1 MKWLSAALAFAF
13 ASVIAATL
21 LAFLFSGLKVSVAWL
36 AFACGIVAASAA
48 WRATESPARARLG
61 CGDWLVLAFFALCSL
76 RAFLWLI
83 YARDD
88 EICVLSPN
96 NLGDLSLHLN
106 LIRYMASG
114 VPFWPDSSILSRA
127 PLSYPLGAD
136 LFTSLLELCGV
147 TTARGLIWTGLAGAG
162 LTGCALWFWGGPFGI
177 AAFLFNGGLAGF
189 AVLRTLQIEDFQ
201 REMVWKNLFL
211 SMFVTQRGLLFA
223 LPAGLLLLHTWRERY
238 FRTGHRVIPAW
249 LQLLLYASMPL
260 FNIHAFLFLSIV
272 LLSLF
277 ITCRAGTAE
286 PFPHRAEGHGVSTA
300 AAPAGISVPSPGNPG
315 SEILVFVAWAVIP
328 ATFWIFAVTGFFS
341 ASSGFR
347 WFPSWMAGETGW
359 SAWTWAGNFGLVLPL
374 SLALAISLVFDRDP
388 EARCFVWT
396 AAAIFVACCLV
407 VVAPWEWDN
416 MKVILWSWL
425 VAAPYLWTRMIVP
438 LRVPAR
444 VCVCGLLFFSGG
456 VSLIG
461 GLDGRHGY
469 AIARRSE
476 LAAWQ
481 HAIADIPPEDRFAC
495 VSDYNHPLIL
505 LGRKVAC
512 GYEGHLWSHGLN
524 YRAKLDLLN
533 RSLSGEVDW
542 RTSAEPLDTAWLGLR
557 QKDFP
562 AAKPPGDLPAG
573 NALGAL
579 YDLRSLLKQHPTSQE
594 NPRAPLRS
602 VDLSWSGQK

>member
-21 LAFLFSGLKVSVAWL
+21 LAFLFSGLKVPVAWL

-114 VPFWPDSSILSRA
+114 VPFWPESSILSRA

-136 LFTSLLELCGV
+136 LFNSLLELFGV

-162 LTGCALWFWGGPFGI
+162 LTGCALWFWGGSFGI

-359 SAWTWAGNFGLVLPL
+359 SAWTWAGNFGLALPL

-396 AAAIFVACCLV
+396 AGATFVACCSSSSRHGN
-407 VVAPWEWDN
+407 DN
-416 MKVILWSWL
+416 MKVIL
-425 VAAPYLWTRMIVP
+425 
-438 LRVPAR
+438 
-444 VCVCGLLFFSGG
+444 
-456 VSLIG
+456 
-461 GLDGRHGY
+461 
-469 AIARRSE
+469 
-476 LAAWQ
+476 
-481 HAIADIPPEDRFAC
+481 
-495 VSDYNHPLIL
+495 
-505 LGRKVAC
+505 
-512 GYEGHLWSHGLN
+512 
-524 YRAKLDLLN
+524 
-533 RSLSGEVDW
+533 
-542 RTSAEPLDTAWLGLR
+542 
-557 QKDFP
+557 
-562 AAKPPGDLPAG
+562 
-573 NALGAL
+573 
-579 YDLRSLLKQHPTSQE
+579 
-594 NPRAPLRS
+594 
-602 VDLSWSGQK
+602 